1 MTFRF
6 PTSRPGARGG
16 SRPVTGGARR
26 GGARA
31 AGALGA
37 ALAVGLLT
45 ACAQEPLIGETTWQV
60 TAIYT
65 EPGTTAAVPGPAAG
79 LAQLAFGTS
88 TVSGFTGCVP
98 LQAEAAYTDAAGERR
113 DPEDAERITFSRV
126 TVDDAPGD
134 CVGGARHV
142 HDELVA
148 LLDGPFEVSHPGD
161 SEMVLTQVSDAIDA
175 PAIRLV
181 AG

>member
-16 SRPVTGGARR
+16 SR
-26 GGARA
+26 A

-37 ALAVGLLT
+37 ALAVGLLSG
-45 ACAQEPLIGETTWQV
+45 CAQDPLIGETTWQV

-65 EPGTTAAVPGPAAG
+65 EPGATAAVPGPAAG

-98 LQAEAAYTDAAGERR
+98 LQAEAAGERR

-126 TVDDAPGD
+126 TVDDAPED

-148 LLDGPFEVSHPGD
+148 LLDGPFEISHPGD

>member
-16 SRPVTGGARR
+16 SRTVT

-65 EPGTTAAVPGPAAG
+65 EPGATATVPGPAAG

-98 LQAEAAYTDAAGERR
+98 LQAETAYTDATGERR

-126 TVDDAPGD
+126 TVDDAPED